1 MPQYHYKARD
11 RQGELVTGVLDAVD
25 EKKVV
30 NDLDHLGYSVVEISL
45 DSKTGEGGLSQLFE
59 RFQRLEKREVIIFTR
74 QLATLLRSGTV
85 LSVSLTTLCEQIE
98 NKKFQTILRDISQSV
113 QSGKSFSESL
123 SKYPKVFSE
132 LFISM
137 VEVGETGGMLDQ
149 VLDRLAT
156 LGTQELETQSRIK
169 SALIYP
175 VVLVV
180 IALVVVNFLVVGVL
194 PKFVMVFRASEAKLP
209 VITQIVL
216 GVSFV
221 IRRFWMFLAA
231 GGFLLVLGF
240 HRYFHTNEGRFRI
253 HSLMLKVPIFGTLY
267 SKIQISRF
275 AKITSVLIAS
285 GIPILQ
291 ALVVVEKTVTNVVL
305 RRAIQSIRY
314 AITEGH
320 PLSEPFKA
328 SGLFSPMVV
337 QMISTGERSGNL
349 DQMLSEISSFYE
361 PEIDYT
367 IRNLTAL
374 LEPFMLLVMGIMVSF
389 IALSVL
395 LPIFNL
401 IKVFRG

>member
-11 RQGELVTGVLDAVD
+11 KTGELITGVLEARD

-30 NDLDHLGYSVVEISL
+30 DDLDRLGYSVVEISPVQR
-45 DSKTGEGGLSQLFE
+45 GGFSFLSLFE
-59 RFQRLEKREVIIFTR
+59 RFHRLEKREVIIFTR
-74 QLATLLRSGTV
+74 QLATLLKAGTV
-85 LSVSLTTLCEQIE
+85 LSSGLTTVCEQTV
-98 NKKFQTILRDISQSV
+98 NKRFKAILEDISQSV
-113 QSGKSFSESL
+113 QSGRSFSESL
-123 SKYPKVFSE
+123 SKHPKVFSE
-132 LFISM
+132 LFVSM
-137 VEVGETGGMLDQ
+137 VEVGETGGMLDK

-156 LGTQELETQSRIK
+156 LGTQELEMQSRIK

-180 IALVVVNFLVVGVL
+180 IALIVVNFLVVGVL

-209 VITQIVL
+209 VITQVIL
-216 GVSFV
+216 GLSWTL
-221 IRRFWMFLAA
+221 RRFWPVLIGAVILIFL
-231 GGFLLVLGF
+231 GVQ
-240 HRYFHTNEGRFRI
+240 RYARTDEGRFRI
-253 HSLMLKVPIFGTLY
+253 HSLMLKVPLFGTLY

-275 AKITSVLIAS
+275 ARVTSVLVAS

-291 ALVVVEKTVTNVVL
+291 ALVVVEKTVTNVVM
-305 RRAIQSIRY
+305 RRAIQSVRY

-320 PLSEPFKA
+320 PLAEPFKA

-349 DQMLSEISSFYE
+349 DQMLAEISSFYE

-374 LEPFMLLVMGIMVSF
+374 LEPFMLLVMGVMVSV